1 MTLTE
6 GSYSN
11 IKITTREDLPME
23 FRAGSGYDV
32 HRLAEGRKLILCG
45 EEITFEKG
53 LLGHSDADVAVHAS
67 WTRCW
72 ALPDWETS
80 ADIFPIQT

>member
-1 MTLTE
+1 MKNPETETSHKKITAKVTLTE

-45 EEITFEKG
+45 YVGRMICE
-53 LLGHSDADVAVHAS
+53 SVAP
-67 WTRCW
+67 
-72 ALPDWETS
+72 LP
-80 ADIFPIQT
+80 PGC